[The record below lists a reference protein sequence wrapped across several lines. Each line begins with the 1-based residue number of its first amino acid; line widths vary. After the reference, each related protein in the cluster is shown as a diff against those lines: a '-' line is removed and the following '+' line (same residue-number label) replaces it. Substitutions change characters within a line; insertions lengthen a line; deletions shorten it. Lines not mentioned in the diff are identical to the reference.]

1 MTKEDKSW
9 KKILKDANQL
19 LLEAVNNAY
28 LKFKETLEDE
38 GVDSIFYSIRI
49 EARQL
54 SEDFGFIERTLILD
68 DLEKPIKKIKVEG

>member
-1 MTKEDKSW
+1 MTKENKSW

-28 LKFKETLEDE
+28 LRFKETLEDE

-54 SEDFGFIERTLILD
+54 SEDFDFIERILILD